1 MKQLL
6 FFLFFPI
13 ILISQNTFEPGYF
26 INAEGVKNVGL
37 IKNLDWKYNPTE
49 IRFKVN
55 ENSDIEKISFENLQY
70 FTVGS
75 SSFEKATVLVDIS
88 TEYVNNLKND
98 REPEFVE
105 ETALLKIISNGEVK
119 LYEFKDSQKHRYF
132 ISQEG
137 QINQLV
143 YKSYLNSKN
152 QIVKN
157 ENYKSQLL
165 FLLECEKVS
174 AKDIQTLE
182 YETSNLRSIIGKFN
196 NCENANYVEEK
207 KEVKKGKISLSP
219 KIRFNKSKFSV
230 NSERVESVNLEL
242 ENDIFI
248 SYGVEFEYIFG
259 FNNNKWGFVIFPYY
273 EKFEDNVSND
283 RFKDIK
289 INYSAIVSQFAL
301 KHYMFLN
308 DDLKFSLN
316 AGINISFANSNSE
329 IAYSTS
335 VTRIFSIDTGNFINL
350 GLGLT
355 FKNKFSVDFNY
366 DVNRQLFNASNV
378 TTEFDNMS
386 LGLSYNL
393 F

>member
-1 MKQLL
+1 M
-6 FFLFFPI
+6 
-13 ILISQNTFEPGYF
+13 
-26 INAEGVKNVGL
+26 
-37 IKNLDWKYNPTE
+37 
-49 IRFKVN
+49 
-55 ENSDIEKISFENLQY
+55 
-70 FTVGS
+70 
-75 SSFEKATVLVDIS
+75 
-88 TEYVNNLKND
+88 
-98 REPEFVE
+98 
-105 ETALLKIISNGEVK
+105 
-119 LYEFKDSQKHRYF
+119 
-132 ISQEG
+132 
-137 QINQLV
+137 
-143 YKSYLNSKN
+143 
-152 QIVKN
+152 
-157 ENYKSQLL
+157 
-165 FLLECEKVS
+165 
-174 AKDIQTLE
+174 
-182 YETSNLRSIIGKFN
+182 
-196 NCENANYVEEK
+196 
-207 KEVKKGKISLSP
+207 SP